1 MLKGYLGLFPR
12 GWSLVERSLKVSMAG
27 MRLENPLLLASGV
40 VGVTVDSLI
49 RAVESGAGAAVS
61 KSIGL
66 EPREGYRNPT
76 LVATD
81 SGLVN
86 AVGLSNPGAR
96 IFSEELSAVK
106 GRRLPLIVSI
116 FGGGPV
122 EFGRV
127 VELLDGNEFLAYELN
142 LSCPHVEGV
151 GTEIGHDPEVVA
163 SVVKAVRARTKKPIF
178 AKLSAN
184 THRMVEVAKAAV
196 DSGSDGLTAINTMR
210 AMTIEVETRR
220 PTLSHKFGGLS
231 GPAIR
236 PIAVARI
243 YELYQAFKVPIIG
256 CGGVSTWEHAVE
268 MMLAGAGAV
277 EIGTALYQGYGVF
290 QEINRGVESYMK
302 RKKLKTVQEM
312 VGLGHKF

>member
-1 MLKGYLGLFPR
+1 
-12 GWSLVERSLKVSMAG
+12 LVERSLKVSMAG
-27 MRLENPLLLASGV
+27 LKLENPLLLASGI
-40 VGVTVDSLI
+40 VGVTVGSLE
-49 RAVESGAGAAVS
+49 RAVESGAGGAVS

-96 IFSEELSAVK
+96 VFSEELAAVR
-106 GRRLPLIVSI
+106 GRRLPIIVSI

-127 VELLDGNEFLAYELN
+127 VEILDGNEFLAYELN

-151 GTEIGHDPEVVA
+151 GTEIGHDPEVVS
-163 SVVKAVRARTKKPIF
+163 SVVKSVRGRTKKPVF

-184 THRMVEVAKAAV
+184 THRTVEVARAAV
-196 DSGSDGLTAINTMR
+196 DSGADGLTAINTMR
-210 AMTIEVETRR
+210 AMAIEVETRR

-231 GPAIR
+231 GEAIR

-243 YELYQAFKVPIIG
+243 YELYQALKVPIIG

-268 MMLAGAGAV
+268 MFLAGAVSV
-277 EIGTALYQGYGVF
+277 EIGTALYNGYGVF
-290 QEINRGVESYMK
+290 NDVNHGIADYMARK
-302 RKKLKTVQEM
+302 RFKRVQEM

>member
-1 MLKGYLGLFPR
+1 MFPR
-12 GWSLVERSLKVSMAG
+12 GWGVVERSLKVSMAG
-27 MRLENPLLLASGV
+27 LRLENPLLLASGI
-40 VGVTVDSLI
+40 VGVTVDSLV
-49 RAVESGAGAAVS
+49 RAIESGAGGVVS

-96 IFSEELSAVK
+96 VFSEELSAVR
-106 GRRLPLIVSI
+106 GRRLPIMVSI

-127 VELLDGNEFLAYELN
+127 VELLDGNDFLAYELN

-163 SVVKAVRARTKKPIF
+163 SVVKAVRSRTIKPIF

-184 THRMVEVAKAAV
+184 THRIIDVAKAAV
-196 DSGSDGLTAINTMR
+196 DSGADGLTAINTMR

-231 GPAIR
+231 GTAIR

-243 YELYQAFKVPIIG
+243 YELHQVFKVPIIG

-268 MMLAGAGAV
+268 LMLAGASAV
-277 EIGTALYQGYGVF
+277 EVGTALYRGYGVF
-290 QEINRGVESYMK
+290 AEVNRGIASYMARKKFKRVQEI
-302 RKKLKTVQEM
+302 